1 MKSHLSIED
10 VARIRV
16 GIPTEIFVASDI
28 HLSANATA
36 ASHNVEKEFSKRFV
50 ELAKSDSAIVLLNGD
65 IFELWAG
72 TEPSIQKAL
81 RAHTEFARSLKKFSE
96 KSNHQVVFVIG
107 NHDGR
112 LGWNQQE
119 QEILQ
124 QEFNATICFSAE
136 LVIKSPKGERKILF
150 EHGHMLDPDNAFED
164 PRDPHNKPFGQ
175 YIVQEALPMV
185 SQTQGK
191 LLTGIEHLAEPHQ
204 FAKFVASRL
213 LYREIFT
220 RLWWL
225 LIPLVFTFIL
235 ELLLGYGLVTIGG
248 YSIDVVGR
256 IVLYTEIAVVL
267 NVVATLTA
275 IYFILQRLLRRAKTM
290 PGARAGVNHNSP
302 ARQKANDICIAND
315 YMGFVS
321 GHTHQSE
328 VSNVSNGF
336 YANSG
341 CGTELVV
348 AAKTLAGLP
357 KTYIS
362 LNHLSWLELK
372 LTQTGCTISL
382 WQAVENNEKQTK
394 LEKFVTKQ
402 KKIGQKLAV
411 QKSVSV
417 DY

>member
-1 MKSHLSIED
+1 M
-10 VARIRV
+10 
-16 GIPTEIFVASDI
+16 
-28 HLSANATA
+28 
-36 ASHNVEKEFSKRFV
+36 
-50 ELAKSDSAIVLLNGD
+50 LNGD

-72 TEPSIQKAL
+72 TEPSVKKAL
-81 RAHTEFARSLKKFSE
+81 SAHPKFTKSLKDFSNRP
-96 KSNHQVVFVIG
+96 NHQVVFVVG

-112 LGWNQQE
+112 LGWNSQE

-124 QEFNATICFSAE
+124 QEFNATICLSAE
-136 LVIKSPKGERKILF
+136 LVIASPKGERKILF

-164 PRDPHNKPFGQ
+164 PRDPYNKPFGQ

-225 LIPLVFTFIL
+225 LIPLALTFVL
-235 ELLLGYGLVTIGG
+235 RLLLGYGLIAIGG
-248 YSIDVVGR
+248 YSIDVVEK

-267 NVVATLTA
+267 NVVAILVA
-275 IYFILQRLLRRAKTM
+275 VYFILQTLLRRAKTM
-290 PGARAGVNHNSP
+290 PGARTGVNHNNP
-302 ARQKANDICIAND
+302 ARQKAKDICAANN
-315 YMGFVS
+315 YIGFIS

-328 VSNVSNGF
+328 ISKNDNGF

-348 AAKTLAGLP
+348 AAKTIAGLP
-357 KTYIS
+357 KTYTS
-362 LNHLSWLELK
+362 LNHLSWLELEI
-372 LTQTGCTISL
+372 TQADCTIHL
-382 WQAVENNEKQTK
+382 WQAVENNAKQTK

-411 QKSVSV
+411 QKSVAI